1 MLARDITAAVEAG
14 APERESEF
22 SDWVA
27 VRLHAE

>member
-22 SDWVA
+22 SKWVA
-27 VRLHAE
+27 MRLRAE